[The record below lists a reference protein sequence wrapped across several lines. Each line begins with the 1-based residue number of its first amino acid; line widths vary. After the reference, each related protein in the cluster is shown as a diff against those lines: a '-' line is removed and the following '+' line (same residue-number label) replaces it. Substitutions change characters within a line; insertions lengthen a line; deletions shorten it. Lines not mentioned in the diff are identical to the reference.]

1 MYFKNNSKSNLR
13 PVIFVDEEK
22 CVNCHRCIAVCP
34 VKICNNGAG
43 DYVTINHDLCIGCGH
58 CIEAC
63 SYDARRGIDDFD
75 DFMKDVSAGT
85 NMVAIVA
92 PAVVATFKGKDKE
105 LNGWL
110 KSLGVKAVFDVS
122 FGAELTTK
130 SYVEYIK
137 SKNPDL
143 VIAQPCPALVSYCEI
158 YKPNLLKYLAPAD
171 SPMAHTMKMI
181 REYYHQYN
189 NCKIVVISPCYA
201 IRREYDEIGLGDYNV
216 TMKSISEY
224 FKAKNINLA
233 TYKKVDYD
241 NPEAE
246 RAVMYSTPGGLMQTA
261 ERFVPGISSQIRKI
275 EGQPEVYEYFDQ
287 LSETMEHGK
296 KPLYKVIDCLNCKE
310 GCNVGAGTDVAGM
323 TLDEIESY
331 IEQRKNNK
339 KQAWNTLKNNYFS
352 LKKLEKTVN
361 RYWKPSLYGRT
372 YKNHNDLFKN
382 EVKQPTDAQLKEIY
396 VKMEKY
402 NKEDFL
408 DCRACGYDTCRQMAV
423 AIFNGLNKSENCHL
437 YKSNLLSKMQEEET
451 KKIYDVVEQV
461 RGRTLQEMNVSDDG
475 INEIEHASIE
485 MVESVNTSSAAIEE
499 MIANIQSINSILEGN
514 SGTMISLENAT
525 KVGQCGIDEVT
536 KLVEEIEQKS
546 KALNEMSLI
555 IQQIANQTNLLS
567 MNAAIEAA
575 HAGESGKGFSVVA
588 DEIRKLAESSGSEA
602 KMISDMLKNVNQ
614 LINSIFTKTISVQKE
629 IENIVSLSGE
639 VNKQE
644 DIVRNAIS
652 EQNEGGQLLLNA
664 LQVMKDKTVSVTDSV
679 EYLRNSTEKI
689 KEHIRNMNF

>member
-1 MYFKNNSKSNLR
+1 MYSQNNLH
-13 PVIFVDEEK
+13 PIIFVDKKK

-34 VKICNNGAG
+34 VKFCNNGSD
-43 DYVTINHDLCIGCGH
+43 DYVAVNHNLCIGCGH

-63 SYDARRGIDDFD
+63 NYEARKGIDDFD
-75 DFMKDVSAGT
+75 NFIKDISSGT
-85 NMVAIVA
+85 KIIAIVA
-92 PAVVATFKGKDKE
+92 PAIAATFKGKNKE
-105 LNGWL
+105 FNGWL

-137 SKNPDL
+137 NKNPDL
-143 VIAQPCPALVSYCEI
+143 LIAQPCPALVSYCEI
-158 YKPNLLKYLAPAD
+158 YKPDLLKYLVPAD

-181 REYYHQYN
+181 REYYRQYD
-189 NCKIVVISPCYA
+189 NCKIAVISPCYA
-201 IRREYDEIGLGDYNV
+201 KRREYDEIGLGDYNV

-224 FKAKNINLA
+224 FKSQNINLSR
-233 TYKKVDYD
+233 YPKVDYD

-275 EGQPEVYEYFDQ
+275 EGQPEVYEYFKQ
-287 LSETMEHGK
+287 LSVSMGNGG
-296 KPLYKVIDCLNCKE
+296 KPLYKIIDCLNCKE
-310 GCNVGAGTDVAGM
+310 GCNVGAGTDVKGM

-331 IEQRKNNK
+331 IEQRKERQKNIWKTK
-339 KQAWNTLKNNYFS
+339 KNDFFS
-352 LKKLEKTVN
+352 LKKLEKTIN
-361 RYWKPSLYGRT
+361 RYWKPNLYGRT
-372 YKNHNDLFKN
+372 YKNHNDLFKA
-382 EVKQPTDAQLKEIY
+382 EVKDPTDAQLKEIY
-396 VKMEKY
+396 SKMGKY
-402 NKEDFL
+402 NKEDFI
-408 DCRACGYDTCRQMAV
+408 DCKACGYDTCRQMAV

-437 YKSNLLSKMQEEET
+437 YKSNLLSKIQKEET
-451 KKIYDVVEQV
+451 EKLYDIVKQV
-461 RGRTLQEMNVSDDG
+461 SDRALQEMNVSDDG
-475 INEIEHASIE
+475 IDEIEHASNE

-499 MIANIQSINSILEGN
+499 MIANIQSINSILVGN
-514 SGTMISLENAT
+514 TDTIISLKDAT
-525 KVGQCGIDEVT
+525 KVGQNGIDEVT

-546 KALNEMSLI
+546 NSLNEMSMI

-588 DEIRKLAESSGSEA
+588 DEIRKLAESSGTEA

-614 LINSIFTKTISVQKE
+614 LINSIFTKTVSVQKE
-629 IENIVSLSGE
+629 IENIVLLSGE
-639 VNKQE
+639 VNRQE

-664 LQVMKDKTVSVTDSV
+664 LQVMKDKTVCVTDSI
-679 EYLRNSTEKI
+679 EHLRNSTEKI
-689 KEHIRNMNF
+689 KEHIRDINF

>member
-1 MYFKNNSKSNLR
+1 MYSQNNLH
-13 PVIFVDEEK
+13 PIIFVDKKK

-34 VKICNNGAG
+34 VKFCNNGSD
-43 DYVTINHDLCIGCGH
+43 DYVAVNHNLCIGCGH

-63 SYDARRGIDDFD
+63 NYEARKGIDDFD
-75 DFMKDVSAGT
+75 NFIKDISSGT
-85 NMVAIVA
+85 KIIAIVA
-92 PAVVATFKGKDKE
+92 PAIAATFKGKNKE
-105 LNGWL
+105 FNGWL

-137 SKNPDL
+137 NKNPDL
-143 VIAQPCPALVSYCEI
+143 LIAQPCPALVSYCEI
-158 YKPNLLKYLAPAD
+158 YKPDLLKYLVPAD

-181 REYYHQYN
+181 REYYHQYD
-189 NCKIVVISPCYA
+189 NCKIAVISPCYA
-201 IRREYDEIGLGDYNV
+201 KRREYDEIGLGDYNV

-224 FKAKNINLA
+224 FKSQNINLSR
-233 TYKKVDYD
+233 YPKVDYD

-275 EGQPEVYEYFDQ
+275 EGQPEVYEYFKQ
-287 LSETMEHGK
+287 LSVSMGNGG
-296 KPLYKVIDCLNCKE
+296 KPLYKIIDCLNCKE
-310 GCNVGAGTDVAGM
+310 GCNVGAGTDVKGM

-331 IEQRKNNK
+331 IEQRKERQKNIWKTK
-339 KQAWNTLKNNYFS
+339 KNDFFS
-352 LKKLEKTVN
+352 LKKLEKTIN
-361 RYWKPSLYGRT
+361 RYWKPNLYGRT
-372 YKNHNDLFKN
+372 YKNHNDLFKA
-382 EVKQPTDAQLKEIY
+382 EVKDPTDAQLKEIY
-396 VKMEKY
+396 SKMGKY
-402 NKEDFL
+402 NKEDFI
-408 DCRACGYDTCRQMAV
+408 DCKACGYDTCRQMAV

-437 YKSNLLSKMQEEET
+437 YKSNLLSKIQKEET
-451 KKIYDVVEQV
+451 KKLYDIVKQV
-461 RGRTLQEMNVSDDG
+461 SDRALQEMNVSDDG
-475 INEIEHASIE
+475 IDEIEHASNE

-499 MIANIQSINSILEGN
+499 MIANIQSINSILVGN
-514 SGTMISLENAT
+514 TDTIISLKDAT
-525 KVGQCGIDEVT
+525 KVGQNGIDEVT

-546 KALNEMSLI
+546 NSLNEMSMI

-588 DEIRKLAESSGSEA
+588 DEIRKLAESSGTEA
-602 KMISDMLKNVNQ
+602 KMISDMLKNVNK
-614 LINSIFTKTISVQKE
+614 LINSIFTKTVSVQKE

-639 VNKQE
+639 VNRQE

-664 LQVMKDKTVSVTDSV
+664 LQVMKDKTVCVTDSI
-679 EYLRNSTEKI
+679 EHLRNSTEKI
-689 KEHIRNMNF
+689 KEHIRDINF

>member
-1 MYFKNNSKSNLR
+1 MYSQNNLH
-13 PVIFVDEEK
+13 PIIFVDKKK

-34 VKICNNGAG
+34 VKFCNNGSD
-43 DYVTINHDLCIGCGH
+43 DYVAVNHNLCIGCGH

-63 SYDARRGIDDFD
+63 NYEARKGIDDFD
-75 DFMKDVSAGT
+75 NFIKDISSGT
-85 NMVAIVA
+85 KIIAIVA
-92 PAVVATFKGKDKE
+92 PAIAATFKGKNKE
-105 LNGWL
+105 FNGWL

-137 SKNPDL
+137 NKNPDL
-143 VIAQPCPALVSYCEI
+143 LIAQPCPALVSYCEI
-158 YKPNLLKYLAPAD
+158 YKPDLLKYLVPAD

-181 REYYHQYN
+181 REYYRQYD
-189 NCKIVVISPCYA
+189 NCKIAVISPCYA
-201 IRREYDEIGLGDYNV
+201 KRREYDEIGLGDYNV

-224 FKAKNINLA
+224 FKSQNINLSR
-233 TYKKVDYD
+233 YPKVDYD

-275 EGQPEVYEYFDQ
+275 EGQPEVYEYFKQ
-287 LSETMEHGK
+287 LSVSMGNGG
-296 KPLYKVIDCLNCKE
+296 KPLYKIIDCLNCKE
-310 GCNVGAGTDVAGM
+310 GCNVGAGTDVKGM

-331 IEQRKNNK
+331 IEQRKERQKNIWKTK
-339 KQAWNTLKNNYFS
+339 KNDFFS
-352 LKKLEKTVN
+352 LKKLEKTIN
-361 RYWKPSLYGRT
+361 RYWKPNLYGRT
-372 YKNHNDLFKN
+372 YKNHNDLFKA
-382 EVKQPTDAQLKEIY
+382 EVKDPTDAQLKEIY
-396 VKMEKY
+396 SKMGKY
-402 NKEDFL
+402 NKEDFI
-408 DCRACGYDTCRQMAV
+408 DCKACGYDTCRQMAV

-437 YKSNLLSKMQEEET
+437 YKSNLLSKIQKEET
-451 KKIYDVVEQV
+451 KKLYDIVKQV
-461 RGRTLQEMNVSDDG
+461 SDRALQEMNVSDDG
-475 INEIEHASIE
+475 IDEIEHASNE

-499 MIANIQSINSILEGN
+499 MIANIQSINSILVGN
-514 SGTMISLENAT
+514 TDTIISLKDAT
-525 KVGQCGIDEVT
+525 KVGQNGIDEVT

-546 KALNEMSLI
+546 NSLNEMSMI

-588 DEIRKLAESSGSEA
+588 DEIRKLAESSGTEA

-614 LINSIFTKTISVQKE
+614 LINSIFTKTVSVQKE
-629 IENIVSLSGE
+629 IENIVLLSGE
-639 VNKQE
+639 VNRQE

-664 LQVMKDKTVSVTDSV
+664 LQVMKDKTVCVTDSI
-679 EYLRNSTEKI
+679 EHLRNSTEKI
-689 KEHIRNMNF
+689 KEHIRDINF

>member
-1 MYFKNNSKSNLR
+1 MYSQNNLH
-13 PVIFVDEEK
+13 PIIFVDKKK

-34 VKICNNGAG
+34 VKFCNNGSD
-43 DYVTINHDLCIGCGH
+43 DYVAVNHNLCIGCGH

-63 SYDARRGIDDFD
+63 NYEARKGIDDFD
-75 DFMKDVSAGT
+75 NFIKDISSGT
-85 NMVAIVA
+85 KIIAIVA
-92 PAVVATFKGKDKE
+92 PAIAATFKGKNKE
-105 LNGWL
+105 FNGWL

-137 SKNPDL
+137 NKNSDL
-143 VIAQPCPALVSYCEI
+143 LIAQPCPALVSYCEI
-158 YKPNLLKYLAPAD
+158 YKPDLLKYLVPAD

-181 REYYHQYN
+181 REYYHQYD
-189 NCKIVVISPCYA
+189 NCKIAVISPCYA
-201 IRREYDEIGLGDYNV
+201 KRREYDEIGLGDYNV

-224 FKAKNINLA
+224 FKSQNINLSR
-233 TYKKVDYD
+233 YPKVDYD

-275 EGQPEVYEYFDQ
+275 EGQPEVYEYFKQ
-287 LSETMEHGK
+287 LSVSMGNGG
-296 KPLYKVIDCLNCKE
+296 KPLYKIIDCLNCKE
-310 GCNVGAGTDVAGM
+310 GCNVGAGTDVKGM

-331 IEQRKNNK
+331 IEQRKERQKNIWKTK
-339 KQAWNTLKNNYFS
+339 KNDFFS
-352 LKKLEKTVN
+352 LKKLEKTIN
-361 RYWKPSLYGRT
+361 RYWKPNLYGRT
-372 YKNHNDLFKN
+372 YKNHNDLFKA
-382 EVKQPTDAQLKEIY
+382 EVKDPTDAQLKEIY
-396 VKMEKY
+396 SKMGKY
-402 NKEDFL
+402 NKEDFI
-408 DCRACGYDTCRQMAV
+408 DCKACGYDTCRQMAV

-437 YKSNLLSKMQEEET
+437 YKSNLLSKIQKEET
-451 KKIYDVVEQV
+451 KKLYDIVKQV
-461 RGRTLQEMNVSDDG
+461 SDRALLEMNVSDDG
-475 INEIEHASIE
+475 IDEIEHASNE

-499 MIANIQSINSILEGN
+499 MIANIQSINSILVGN
-514 SGTMISLENAT
+514 TDTIISLKDAT
-525 KVGQCGIDEVT
+525 KVGQNGIDEVT

-546 KALNEMSLI
+546 NSLNEMSMI

-588 DEIRKLAESSGSEA
+588 DEIRKLAESSGTEA

-614 LINSIFTKTISVQKE
+614 LINSIFTKTVSVQKE
-629 IENIVSLSGE
+629 IENIVLLSGE
-639 VNKQE
+639 VNRQE

-664 LQVMKDKTVSVTDSV
+664 LQVMKDKTVCVTDSI
-679 EYLRNSTEKI
+679 EHLRNSTEKI
-689 KEHIRNMNF
+689 KEHIRDINF